1 MPWKTDY
8 PAKHRAYMREWRKA
22 HPLTQE
28 QRRKDN
34 CRSYAH
40 EYLKRGLL
48 ERLPCEVCGATAE
61 MHHPDYG
68 QPLFVF
74 WLCRK
79 HHLAFHEDLRT
90 GNICGDTM
98 LVFVWN
104 GLAMVPRRPDQ
115 AAKAFEEGQ
124 IYHLEE
130 VTERSWASHSHQFAW
145 INQAWENLP
154 EALAD
159 TFPTPEHLRKA
170 ALIAT
175 GWHRETVIDLGSK
188 AAALRFAAYVRGDDA
203 FAQVIIRGSVATVR
217 KARSQRMHGL
227 DRMTKAEFQ
236 KSKDDILGWI
246 STLVGVDPIDLRG
259 AA

>member
-1 MPWKTDY
+1 MTSMFCFTWNSSVMV
-8 PAKHRAYMREWRKA
+8 PAK
-22 HPLTQE
+22 
-28 QRRKDN
+28 
-34 CRSYAH
+34 
-40 EYLKRGLL
+40 L
-48 ERLPCEVCGATAE
+48 ERT
-61 MHHPDYG
+61 
-68 QPLFVF
+68 Q
-74 WLCRK
+74 
-79 HHLAFHEDLRT
+79 
-90 GNICGDTM
+90 
-98 LVFVWN
+98 
-104 GLAMVPRRPDQ
+104 
-115 AAKAFEEGQ
+115 KAFEAGKR
-124 IYHLEE
+124 YWLEE
-130 VTERSWASHSHQFAW
+130 VSERSWMSHQHQFAW

-188 AAALRFAAYVRGDDA
+188 AAALRFAAYVRNEDA

-227 DRMTKAEFQ
+227 DRMTKGEFQ

-246 STLVGVDPIDLRG
+246 SQLLGVEPIDLRG